1 MPSRQDHMKDLKGD
15 SLRRADI
22 FDLGLALA
30 PEVYLPLDHLPLMT
44 ATTRA
49 WQGCAKLLLKSCF
62 EHG

>member
-30 PEVYLPLDHLPLMT
+30 PEVYLPLDLIFL
-44 ATTRA
+44 
-49 WQGCAKLLLKSCF
+49 
-62 EHG
+62 